1 MMNNDESPR
10 PIMPYQQT
18 RKPYQ
23 SKYQDNRYTSP
34 SANYNYNSGNG
45 YAGQQ
50 QHPRRRVDRFK
61 RETINY
67 SERIMHQND
76 LIIRLLKEIRDR
88 LPAPAVSVTVD
99 TGETDQTRHNGRM
112 EEHGMA
118 DSGVQVDNLDGAAE
132 QFTAVTSEQGGLDE
146 TLQTGTQPSV
156 Q

>member
-1 MMNNDESPR
+1 
-10 PIMPYQQT
+10 MPYQQT
-18 RKPYQ
+18 RKPYP

-45 YAGQQ
+45 YSGQQ

-76 LIIRLLKEIRDR
+76 LIIKLLKEIRDR
-88 LPAPAVSVTVD
+88 LPAPAVSAPVD
-99 TGETDQTRHNGRM
+99 TGDADQRRQNGRI
-112 EEHGMA
+112 EEPEMA
-118 DSGVQVDNLDGAAE
+118 DSAVQTDNQEQVAE
-132 QFTAVTSEQGGLDE
+132 QFTAAASEQNGMEE
-146 TLQTGTQPSV
+146 TLQTDAQPSG